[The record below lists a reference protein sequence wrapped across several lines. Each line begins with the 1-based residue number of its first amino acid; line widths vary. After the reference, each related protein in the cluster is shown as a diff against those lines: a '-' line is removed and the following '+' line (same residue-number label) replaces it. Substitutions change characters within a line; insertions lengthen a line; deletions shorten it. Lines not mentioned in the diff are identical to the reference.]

1 VGIGK
6 AAGELLLRVID
17 GTREGQ
23 RPPAETVLIPFHI
36 EQRESS

>member
-1 VGIGK
+1 
-6 AAGELLLRVID
+6 VID
-17 GTREGQ
+17 GTREGH